1 LGLQRLF
8 PQPCGL
14 RTAFETVGF
23 RHFSSNGEKERG
35 VSNRMSKKNR
45 RKWKRTP
52 TGIKLQALARMR
64 LGENVSHLAKELEV
78 NRTTLYI
85 WRKELEKSS
94 ATADAKDREVD
105 RLRQTVAQF
114 GRDHRTAKAGNGFF
128 QK

>member
-1 LGLQRLF
+1 
-8 PQPCGL
+8 
-14 RTAFETVGF
+14 
-23 RHFSSNGEKERG
+23 
-35 VSNRMSKKNR
+35 MSKKNR

-105 RLRQTVAQF
+105 RLRQTVAQLEGTI
-114 GRDHRTAKAGNGFF
+114 GRPWELWKKKVQAKGP
-128 QK
+128 

>member
-1 LGLQRLF
+1 
-8 PQPCGL
+8 
-14 RTAFETVGF
+14 
-23 RHFSSNGEKERG
+23 
-35 VSNRMSKKNR
+35 MSKKNR

-105 RLRQTVAQF
+105 RLRQTVAQLEGTI
-114 GRDHRTAKAGNGFF
+114 GRQKLELDFFRNALRRVEELRRGKSSNGETASTRKSGGGCKRKAE
-128 QK
+128 